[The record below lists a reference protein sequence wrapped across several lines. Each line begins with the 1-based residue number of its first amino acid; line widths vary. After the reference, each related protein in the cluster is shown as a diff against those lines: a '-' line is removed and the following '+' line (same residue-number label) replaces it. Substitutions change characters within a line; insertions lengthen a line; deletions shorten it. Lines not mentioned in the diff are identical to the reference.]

1 MIIVIP
7 VIDSEGQ
14 AWKSGDR
21 DIPQPRFPE
30 VGNIRIED
38 IPEPGFGECECA
50 FDALCKVLLLRFQM
64 GEDPALDGEESG
76 RDQPWR
82 ACYDI
87 SGELLFCQRIMMCQ
101 RMIRGADTGYRGGKQ
116 LLKVQGAFFLPFFDL
131 KSCVYLLGFHHA
143 EKRGK
148 GYHARGRTQHGKLF
162 PQFSKNV
169 REKIQLHMI
178 MAPDFKDDKIFLSA
192 KPLFCGNR
200 CFQDQLCIGQKP
212 DAFSPSSSDCER
224 KTFSYRP

>member
-87 SGELLFCQRIMMCQ
+87 SGEQTQ
-101 RMIRGADTGYRGGKQ
+101 DTGEENSSLKYRE
-116 LLKVQGAFFLPFFDL
+116 LFF
-131 KSCVYLLGFHHA
+131 C
-143 EKRGK
+143 
-148 GYHARGRTQHGKLF
+148 
-162 PQFSKNV
+162 
-169 REKIQLHMI
+169 
-178 MAPDFKDDKIFLSA
+178 
-192 KPLFCGNR
+192 
-200 CFQDQLCIGQKP
+200 
-212 DAFSPSSSDCER
+212 PSLI
-224 KTFSYRP
+224 

>member
-21 DIPQPRFPE
+21 DIPQPRVPE

-38 IPEPGFGECECA
+38 ISEPGFGECECA

-101 RMIRGADTGYRGGKQ
+101 RMIRGADTGYRGGN
-116 LLKVQGAFFLPFFDL
+116 
-131 KSCVYLLGFHHA
+131 
-143 EKRGK
+143 R
-148 GYHARGRTQHGKLF
+148 
-162 PQFSKNV
+162 
-169 REKIQLHMI
+169 
-178 MAPDFKDDKIFLSA
+178 
-192 KPLFCGNR
+192 KP
-200 CFQDQLCIGQKP
+200 P
-212 DAFSPSSSDCER
+212 
-224 KTFSYRP
+224 